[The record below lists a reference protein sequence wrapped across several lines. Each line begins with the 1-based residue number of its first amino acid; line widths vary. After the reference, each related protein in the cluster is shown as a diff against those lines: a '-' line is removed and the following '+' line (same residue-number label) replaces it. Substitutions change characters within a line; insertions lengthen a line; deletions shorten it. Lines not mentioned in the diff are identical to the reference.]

1 MNYLRTALITAALSL
16 MIAATGEGQ
25 NRQHTVQEGE
35 TLFQIARQYDITV
48 ADLRAWNDLQED
60 ELKVGQALLVRPP
73 AEEAIVH
80 TVEPQETL
88 FSISKR
94 YGVSIAALKRWNNLE
109 NNALK
114 IGQELTVFPGDTTA
128 ANARIPM
135 SENEP
140 SRQNTYYT
148 VKSGDNL
155 TSIAREHNMN
165 LEELKALND
174 LTSNTIRVGQRLTVR
189 QPSAPPS
196 VEESGNSSSPQGAF
210 VRIRLENNP
219 SLPELL
225 ERYEMDEEEFNL
237 LNPDLAGEPLR
248 SGQQVTMLAP
258 PSRSYANPYRID
270 AGLSTLGSA
279 QVSRYSESETG
290 NTTTSGELYT
300 PGELTAA
307 HSNIALGTVVFVR
320 NPQNSRGVFVRI
332 NDRTEG
338 GGLKLSGSAWRALR
352 FQAGNPTVNLFQQ
365 Q

>member
-1 MNYLRTALITAALSL
+1 MNYLRMALITAALSL
-16 MIAATGEGQ
+16 MLTAAGLGQ

-48 ADLRAWNDLQED
+48 ADLREWNDLRDD
-60 ELKVGQALLVRPP
+60 ELKVGQTLLVRPP
-73 AEEAIVH
+73 ADEAIVH

-88 FSISKR
+88 FSISKQ

-114 IGQELTVFPGDTTA
+114 IGQELTVFPGDTTTS
-128 ANARIPM
+128 NARVPVP
-135 SENEP
+135 ENEP
-140 SRQNTYYT
+140 SRQNTYYI

-155 TSIAREHNMN
+155 TTIAREHNMT

-196 VEESGNSSSPQGAF
+196 VQEGGESSSPQGAF
-210 VRIRLENNP
+210 VSIRLGNNP
-219 SLPELL
+219 SLQGLL

-248 SGQQVTMLAP
+248 SGQRVTLLAP
-258 PSRSYANPYRID
+258 PSRSFANPYRVE
-270 AGLSTLGSA
+270 AGLNTLGTA
-279 QVSRYSESETG
+279 QVSRYSETETG

-300 PGELTAA
+300 PAEFTAA

-352 FQAGNPTVNLFQQ
+352 FQSGNPTAHIFQRQ
-365 Q
+365 